1 MVPRVKGPIL
11 LEPPFNQPLFARA
24 LRTALLGRTPRSLTL
39 PSALSPHAAQRLR
52 NLARPHCKRFDLAD
66 RGCYTFT
73 DLYHAELHALARPL
87 LDELQRFAQEVSG
100 AALGAGGARIVWLG
114 RGDYAL
120 RLDDAR
126 LRPHQ
131 EFLEA
136 TLDLSPSP
144 HPFAG
149 IVYSEGASI
158 HLPIAQLPG
167 QISLV
172 WRGPAST
179 RCDRYRNRFVGAHAC
194 ILLRAAFPLA
204 ES

>member
-1 MVPRVKGPIL
+1 MKGPLL

-24 LRTALLGRTPRSLTL
+24 LRTAFLAPSPRSLTL
-39 PSALSPHAAQRLR
+39 PSAFSPRAAHALR
-52 NLARPHCKRFDLAD
+52 NLARPHRERFDLAD
-66 RGCYTFT
+66 RGCYTFA
-73 DLYHAELHALARPL
+73 DLYHPQIHALSRPL
-87 LDELQRFAQEVSG
+87 LEMLRLFAQEVS
-100 AALGAGGARIVWLG
+100 ATALGAGAARIVWLG
-114 RGDYAL
+114 RGDYSL

-126 LRPHQ
+126 LRPPS

-149 IVYSEGASI
+149 IVYSEGPAI

-167 QISLV
+167 QLSLV
-172 WRGPAST
+172 WRGRAST
-179 RCDRYRNRFVGAHAC
+179 RCDRYRNSFVGAQSC